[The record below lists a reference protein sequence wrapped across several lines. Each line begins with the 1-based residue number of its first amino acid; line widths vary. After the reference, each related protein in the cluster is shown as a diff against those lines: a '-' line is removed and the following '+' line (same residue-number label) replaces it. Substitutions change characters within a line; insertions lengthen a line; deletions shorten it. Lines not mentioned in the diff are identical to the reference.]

1 MIIIIHRN
9 ENAIMMRES
18 IRDSIN
24 DLANEQVDNM
34 TKTTPVL
41 PLNNDTKSRVC
52 FVLHVLVYICCDVTM
67 EFLKMYYL

>member
-1 MIIIIHRN
+1 MILIINRN

-18 IRDSIN
+18 II

-34 TKTTPVL
+34 TKTTPVP
-41 PLNNDTKSRVC
+41 PLNNYTKSRVC

-67 EFLKMYYL
+67 TFLKMYYL